1 MRQASRKFLFPLV
14 QFSSRFRFNK
24 LTGYLTGPPNRRPTV
39 IRLLKTLGLFLAVAT
54 LSCLHAQAQNCGPW
68 LGVTTWQVTYTIT
81 GTGSGMDAAGQLDW
95 TIDHQGTG
103 NSVLTT
109 VQTACGTQLSWW
121 GQGYGIGSENDQGVG
136 TCGTPGEEETVSIV
150 GGPTFNSP
158 STLTFL
164 TIDPANGTYTFTPLL
179 AITNTITINN
189 CGSISVVA
197 GGDTIGPSGPTCGAF
212 GLVTFPLPDTV
223 STITKNNLALTAPA
237 ECGYDGG
244 VAGISWNVSYTL
256 TPTVAPA
263 QPYVDLHDF
272 DPGVNTGKLAQG
284 RDGNFYGESQTV
296 GAGTGNVFKVT
307 PTGTLTVIHSFDLAD
322 VALEA
327 GGMTLGTDGNLY
339 GDTYIGGTADD
350 GVTFKITPAGK
361 ETPLHNFADSG
372 DGSNPVGALV
382 LGTNGDFYGTTGSNP
397 ETIYQVSSAGK
408 LTTLQTLTAAEGYQ
422 GGQLIQASDGN
433 FYGGTNLGGA
443 NNFGTAFKMTSKGVV
458 TVLHSF
464 NSTDGAG
471 ASAGMVE
478 IGGGSFIGTAALGG
492 NNGDGVIYSLTST
505 GTFAALH
512 EMDGPT
518 DGSLPGVLTAATDG
532 NVYGTA
538 ASGGASDCGT
548 IFEVTPSGQF
558 SVLYAFDGT
567 HGCNPEGY
575 LTEGTDGKL
584 YGITSAGG
592 ANNAGTFFSLN
603 VGLSPFVHLMTTS
616 GKELSK
622 VEILGQGF
630 SKASVVEFG
639 GVAAST
645 IAVTGSTYIS
655 ATVPAGALTGAVT
668 VTIGTSTLTS
678 PQTFNVL
685 PTITSFTPPSGP
697 VGTTVTITGTGLAQ
711 TTSVTFNKRT
721 AAISGTSDK
730 QVIVTVPAGATTGRI
745 AITTNGGSATSTTSF
760 TVN

>member
-1 MRQASRKFLFPLV
+1 V
-14 QFSSRFRFNK
+14 
-24 LTGYLTGPPNRRPTV
+24 T
-39 IRLLKTLGLFLAVAT
+39 RLLKTLGLFLAVAT
-54 LSCLHAQAQNCGPW
+54 LSCLHAQAQDCGPW

-103 NSVLTT
+103 NSLLSTI
-109 VQTACGTQLSWW
+109 QTACGAQLSWW
-121 GQGYGIGSENDQGVG
+121 GQGYGTGSENDQGVG
-136 TCGTPGEEETVSIV
+136 TCGTPGEEDTVSIV
-150 GGPTFNSP
+150 GGPTVNTP

-164 TIDPANGTYTFTPLL
+164 TIDPANGTYTFSPLL

-189 CGSISVVA
+189 CGSVSIVA

-223 STITKNNLALTAPA
+223 STITEKNLALTAPA
-237 ECGYDGG
+237 ECGFDGG
-244 VAGISWNVSYTL
+244 VAGINWTLSYTL

-263 QPYVDLHDF
+263 QPYLDLHDF

-307 PTGTLTVIHSFDLAD
+307 PTGTFTVIHSFDLAD

-350 GVTFKITPAGK
+350 GVTFKITPAG
-361 ETPLHNFADSG
+361 EPTPLHNFADTG

-382 LGTNGDFYGTTGSNP
+382 LGANGDFYGTTGSNP
-397 ETIYQVSSAGK
+397 ETIYQVSSSGK
-408 LTTLQTLTAAEGYQ
+408 FTKLQTLTTAQGYQ

-443 NNFGTAFKMTSKGVV
+443 NGFGTAFKMTSKGAV

-464 NSTDGAG
+464 NHTDGTN
-471 ASAGMVE
+471 ASPGMVE
-478 IGGGSFIGTAALGG
+478 IAGGTFIGTAALGG
-492 NNGDGVIYSLTST
+492 NNGAGLIYSLTSP
-505 GTFAALH
+505 GTFAVLH

-518 DGSLPGVLTAATDG
+518 DGSLLGVLTVATDG

-538 ASGGASDCGT
+538 ANGGATSCGT
-548 IFEVTPSGQF
+548 IFKVTPSGQF

-592 ANNAGTFFSLN
+592 ANDAGTFFSLDA
-603 VGLSPFVHLMTTS
+603 GLSPFVHLMTSS
-616 GKELSK
+616 GKELAK

-655 ATVPAGALTGAVT
+655 ATVPAGALTGAVS
-668 VTIGTSTLTS
+668 VTTGTTTLTS

-697 VGTTVTITGTGLAQ
+697 VGTTVTITGTGLTQ
-711 TTSVTFNKRT
+711 TTAVTFDKVP
-721 AAISGTSDK
+721 ATSIPTKSDTR
-730 QVIVTVPAGATTGRI
+730 VTVVVPAGAKTGKI
-745 AITTNGGSATSTTSF
+745 AITTDGGSATSTASF